1 MKVYPEI
8 VSLENEELANYP
20 TRSFNG
26 QITVISDIKKV
37 DEAVAYLSKCSVI
50 GFDTE
55 TRPTFTKN
63 HTNSVALMQLSDEKQ
78 AFLFRIN
85 LIGLPPSL
93 TKLLADE
100 SIIKVGVAVHD
111 DIKGLQKLSPFNP
124 KNFIDLQTI
133 ARQLHIEA
141 MGLRKLTPIALGF
154 KISKRQQLSNWENV
168 FLSRAQRQYAA
179 TDAWI
184 SLRIYQELQPY
195 TTL

>member
-8 VSLENEELANYP
+8 VSLENEELTNYP
-20 TRSFNG
+20 TQSFNG
-26 QITVISDIKKV
+26 QITVISDLKKV

-63 HTNSVALMQLSDEKQ
+63 HKNTVALLQLSDEKR
-78 AFLFRIN
+78 AFLFRLK
-85 LIGLPPSL
+85 LIGLPTSL
-93 TKLLADE
+93 VQILTNEA
-100 SIIKVGVAVHD
+100 ICKVGVAVHD
-111 DIKGLQKLSPFNP
+111 DIKALQEIRVFTP
-124 KNFIDLQTI
+124 KNFIDLQAI
-133 ARQLHIEA
+133 AKSLHIEA

-154 KISKRQQLSNWENV
+154 KISKRQQLSNWENI
-168 FLSRAQRQYAA
+168 FLSKAQRLYAA
-179 TDAWI
+179 TDAWV